1 MATAIRPGQD
11 CDPFSRFFLPTA
23 FKLAE
28 VKSNTRL
35 LSKFKVPSFLSFI
48 CSRCDVVLAK
58 FPNSVVLRKRRL
70 LRSGM
75 PFLRSNLQGTFF
87 SLTTP
92 QSLAIRTINL
102 THRKRRDPR
111 YATILFGTFPPHFNG
126 ASLSDAT
133 RHFLCYIHP
142 DSYSGA

>member
-48 CSRCDVVLAK
+48 CVLVVDAMLFLLSFLIQSYCESGDFSDLGCLSSVRIYRVLSSR
-58 FPNSVVLRKRRL
+58 SRRPKASQYV
-70 LRSGM
+70 R
-75 PFLRSNLQGTFF
+75 
-87 SLTTP
+87 LT
-92 QSLAIRTINL
+92 
-102 THRKRRDPR
+102 
-111 YATILFGTFPPHFNG
+111 
-126 ASLSDAT
+126 
-133 RHFLCYIHP
+133 
-142 DSYSGA
+142 